1 MEVLGYD
8 TRDSGHWG
16 HSYPAE
22 RQRLERIERTYRK
35 STVRSEKD
43 RNDLCDALRQAG
55 DILQSRVNIVPDIQ
69 EELNIFDRQFYTAE
83 MLHAEAANKAR
94 VIDTARQ
101 GTVLCLAG
109 QKTVLC
115 PGPEMNKRPT

>member
-22 RQRLERIERTYRK
+22 RQRLERIERTNRK

-43 RNDLCDALRQAG
+43 RNDLCDAVRQAG
-55 DILQSRVNIVPDIQ
+55 GIRQRRVNIGPDVQ
-69 EELNIFDRQFYTAE
+69 ADLNIFDRQFYTAE
-83 MLHAEAANKAR
+83 MLYAEAANKAR
-94 VIDTARQ
+94 GIDTVFYADDIVDEY
-101 GTVLCLAG
+101 GEIFFVKEC
-109 QKTVLC
+109 
-115 PGPEMNKRPT
+115 NKRSPA